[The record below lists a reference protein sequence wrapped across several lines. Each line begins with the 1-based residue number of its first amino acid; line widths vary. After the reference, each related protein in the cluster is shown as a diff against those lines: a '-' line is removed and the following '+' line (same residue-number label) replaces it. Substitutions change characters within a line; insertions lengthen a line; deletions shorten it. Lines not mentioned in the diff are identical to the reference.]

1 MKLSGKASRWARVVF
16 AGLILVHLVFP
27 LRSRADSNPPM
38 PLPESPGLPRIA
50 GTHSGPATDRWCL
63 SPTYS
68 YYLLP
73 GGGLSR
79 TIDQAMGVGGELS
92 YRLGDLPSGGT
103 PESLSSHFRILG
115 DFSYFQMTP
124 GANLAPPA
132 SGGFFSSS
140 SPSSVPPVP
149 GSPSVTGFIVR
160 AGLAYDLFGMVPD
173 SLGIHR
179 ILVPYVRIDA
189 GGVDWAVSNV
199 PGISGHPYG
208 GVVDAGAGLALSIP
222 GYPLG
227 VFGEADPTL
236 FDLSNNVMTILPLV
250 AGIMVRF

>member
-1 MKLSGKASRWARVVF
+1 MSFSSRVRRWTMVGFVAF
-16 AGLILVHLVFP
+16 ILFDLLLAP
-27 LRSRADSNPPM
+27 RSRADSGAMM
-38 PLPESPGLPRIA
+38 PLPASPGLPRVA
-50 GTHSGPATDRWCL
+50 GTHSGPATDRWSL

-68 YYLLP
+68 FYLLP

-79 TIDQAMGVGGELS
+79 YIDQAMGVGGELS

-103 PESLSSHFRILG
+103 PESLSSHFRVLG

-140 SPSSVPPVP
+140 SPSSIPPVP
-149 GSPSVTGFIVR
+149 GSASVTGFIVR
-160 AGLAYDLFGMVPD
+160 AGLAYDIFGMVPD

-179 ILVPYVRIDA
+179 ILAPYVRIDV
-189 GGVDWAVSNV
+189 GGVDWAVSNI

-208 GVVDAGAGLALSIP
+208 GLIDAGAGLSLSLP

-227 VFGEADPTL
+227 VFFEADPTL